1 MNYYP
6 VIIPTLC
13 RFEHFK
19 RCIESLRK
27 CTFADKTE
35 VVIGLDY
42 PAKESHCQGYT
53 KIKAYLNN
61 IEGFTKIT
69 ILYTDINLGQSANVK
84 RLVEYVKN
92 KYDAFIL
99 TEDDNEFSPCFLEFM
114 NLSLNKFKNNTKI
127 FAVTGYSPIEYENM
141 TKNPIVLSRW
151 AFMWGYGVW
160 FDRSSSL
167 QFSECDSICRDLGK
181 SFRVFK
187 ELPAALNMFVV
198 MLKRKERYSDIIGTV
213 ENVLNDRY
221 FLMPSLSMVRNI
233 GQDNSGQHSGINDK
247 IQNQM
252 IATKYHFSYTQDD
265 LEKALLETRKI
276 KYRLRSF
283 GIMLSENKVKAVLQL
298 LMTII
303 RWISYRFSKRVLY

>member
-42 PAKESHCQGYT
+42 PAKESHRQGYT

-127 FAVTGYSPIEYENM
+127 FAVTGYLPIEYENM

-151 AFMWGYGVW
+151 AFMWGYGLW
-160 FDRSSSL
+160 LDRPSSL
-167 QFSECDSICRDLGK
+167 QLSECDSICRNFCK
-181 SFRVFK
+181 SFKVFK

-198 MLKRKERYSDIIGTV
+198 MLKRKERYSDIIRTV

-252 IATKYHFSYTQDD
+252 IAKKYHFSYTQDD